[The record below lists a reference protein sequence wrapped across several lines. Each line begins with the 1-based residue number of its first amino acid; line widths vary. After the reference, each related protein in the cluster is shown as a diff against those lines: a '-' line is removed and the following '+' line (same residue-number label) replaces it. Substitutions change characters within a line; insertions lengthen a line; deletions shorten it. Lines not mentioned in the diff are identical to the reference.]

1 MARKC
6 TINTKGGQRSDL
18 AKAIFKAMDN
28 DLRTTATIHSAVTG
42 DNFKKWYTDGEYD
55 KKGEPVLKQD
65 KDGNYGFYNADN
77 EFASIASLSS
87 LLRQNE
93 GFKEIDYKVEDNEI
107 SNDISSVLNKK
118 RKQIMKTKDRV
129 EKVIYDSNFKTRESL
144 ALAQLLSEI
153 EEADAMMAFD
163 GFFGAAITKLR
174 QLNYNL
180 KYLDQEETNEAKI
193 KKLRRWIDQAAIY
206 EDIADMYE
214 LAKKLDPNKEHYD
227 KEYYD
232 KVIAPTIAAAESIN
246 ARYRIEAKNALAEKL
261 FSITSNP
268 DLKLNDIKNLLTH
281 ANSDISWFSM
291 MMDSMGESQDSI
303 LALVDKLIKDARYD
317 VKQHDEHLRNAV
329 IQPIYKELMAA
340 RAASPSDYR
349 NFYDF
354 MLEKKEGQLTGNIIT
369 TDKLIEDG
377 YATDSAEYRFL
388 EMYIETMSE
397 AVARIPGANPYNL
410 PAIFKQ
416 SDELRRDAGVIKFM
430 KERFRQATKILDDDE
445 DYQTEVFTD
454 NAGREIRFLP
464 VKFTMRVG
472 LDEDNVNPEDIS
484 LNLINSLSKFST
496 MAKNYEAM
504 SEIKVYVEAAKDLVV
519 SGRDVAN
526 KGRIDRFMKKRFNEE
541 MSETVKG
548 GNAGKALDMWL
559 KTHFY
564 GEKRVDELKTEG
576 GISGSKIVDGMISLT
591 AIKDL
596 SLNFFSGGVN
606 AAMGNLQNRLEASGE
621 LFYDG
626 KDLRKANARYFRKH
640 LKDFTTDAY
649 SQFTSST
656 IGRFIDKYDMEQ
668 NTSEYG
674 RGIRDKADYLKST
687 GKALRFM
694 QSGPEH
700 QIQISHMLAHMEG
713 HRFYN
718 GSLYS
723 YMEWLDETKKPRNK
737 ETKKE
742 FRKLKSMYEGLD
754 KTEDG
759 RIIIKNEKDEA
770 TSEEEIRRVTQRIK
784 AHFRITQGNYSAED
798 KINMKRYWWGR
809 ALMLYRSWMKP
820 GWNRR
825 WKKKYHDEEMGIEME
840 GNYQVAARFT
850 RQLFQEMKD
859 FNLGL
864 LASRV
869 SGQYDKMS
877 AYQKRQIAKTGKE
890 MVAFIGILLLGSML
904 AFDDEDDENGL
915 SLYGRFLTLRMA
927 REMAAY
933 VNPLDALA
941 IMRSPTALTNTIE
954 QIWGL
959 TIGAFDQYA
968 DGTWKFDDRAVKF
981 TPILGQLVKVSKEDN
996 IRDIVNYQ
1004 SFLSAY

>member
-18 AKAIFKAMDN
+18 AKDIFKAMNN

-42 DNFKKWYTDGEYD
+42 ENFKKWYTDGEYD
-55 KKGEPVLKQD
+55 KKGEPVLK
-65 KDGNYGFYNADN
+65 KNEDGEFGFYNGEN
-77 EFASIASLSS
+77 KFASILNLSS

-93 GFKEIDYKVEDNEI
+93 GFKKVEYKIENKEI
-107 SNDISSVLNKK
+107 SEDISEMLNRK

-144 ALAQLLSEI
+144 ALSELLSEI

-163 GFFGAAITKLR
+163 GFFGAAVVKLR

-180 KYLDQEETNEAKI
+180 KYLEQEETNEGKI

-214 LAKKLDPNKEHYD
+214 LAQKLDPQEKHYD
-227 KEYYD
+227 KEYYN
-232 KVIAPTIAAAESIN
+232 KVIAPTIAASESIM
-246 ARYRIEAKNALAEKL
+246 ARYRLEAKNALAEKL
-261 FSITSNP
+261 ASLSSN
-268 DLKLNDIKNLLTH
+268 KDINVDEIKRLLTN

-291 MMDSMGESQDSI
+291 MMDSMGESQDSV

-317 VKQHDEHLRNAV
+317 VKEHDEHLRNVV
-329 IQPIYKELMAA
+329 IQPIYKELITARTAA
-340 RAASPSDYR
+340 PSDYR

-354 MLEKKEGQLTGNIIT
+354 MLEKKDGKLTGNIIT
-369 TDKLIEDG
+369 TDDLIENG
-377 YATDSAEYRFL
+377 YAEDSAEYKFL
-388 EMYIETMSE
+388 EMYIETMSD

-416 SDELRRDAGVIKFM
+416 SDELRRDVGAVKFM
-430 KERFRQATKILDDDE
+430 KERFRQATRILDDDE
-445 DYQTEVFTD
+445 NYQTEIFTD

-464 VKFTMRVG
+464 VKFSMRVG
-472 LDEDNVNPEDIS
+472 LEEDNVNPEDVS

-519 SGRDVAN
+519 AERDVPN

-564 GEKRVDELKTEG
+564 GEKSVDELRTKG
-576 GISGSKIVDGMISLT
+576 GLSGSKIVDGMISLT

-596 SLNFFSGGVN
+596 SLNFFSSGVN

-621 LFYDG
+621 LFYDS
-626 KDLRKANARYFRKH
+626 KDLRKANARYFKKH
-640 LKDFTTDAY
+640 FKDFTKDAY

-656 IGRFIDKYDMEQ
+656 IGRFIDKYDIEQ

-674 RGIRDKADYLKST
+674 RGLRDKADYLKTT

-694 QSGPEH
+694 QQGPEH
-700 QIQISHMLAHMEG
+700 QIQMSHMLAHMEG

-718 GSLYS
+718 GELYS
-723 YMEWLDETKKPRNK
+723 YMEWLDETKKARSK

-742 FRKLKSMYEGLD
+742 FRQLKSMYDGLE

-759 RIIIKNEKDEA
+759 RIVIKNSKDEVVA
-770 TSEEEIRRVTQRIK
+770 EEEVRRITQRIK

-798 KINMKRYWWGR
+798 KINMKRFWWGR

-840 GNYQVAARFT
+840 GNYLVAANFT
-850 RQLFQEMKD
+850 GQLFREMKD

-864 LASRV
+864 LASRI
-869 SGQYDKMS
+869 SGQYDNLS

-915 SLYGRFLTLRMA
+915 SLYGRFLALRMA

-941 IMRSPTALTNTIE
+941 IVRSPTALTNTFE

-959 TIGAFDQYA
+959 TIGSFDQYA
-968 DGTWKFDDRAVKF
+968 DGTWKFDDRLVKF
-981 TPILGQLVKVSKEDN
+981 TPILGQLVKVSDEEN